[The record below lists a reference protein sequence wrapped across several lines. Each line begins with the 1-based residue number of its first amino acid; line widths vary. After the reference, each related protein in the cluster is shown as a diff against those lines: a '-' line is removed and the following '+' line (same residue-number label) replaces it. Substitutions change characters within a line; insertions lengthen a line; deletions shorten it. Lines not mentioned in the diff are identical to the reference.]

1 MRKKPLL
8 QSRGSNTEGF
18 SGKETEAEYCIFSLQ
33 VYTVQNLCCI
43 LPVIIRHS
51 REDKMIGYI
60 TRKKAV
66 AALLILLL
74 IVNGTIGTC
83 FSLVMSALID
93 CASGRKSE
101 LLTTLL
107 GSVLFVIVYVLVGT
121 AYQYVK
127 IYIIAEARK
136 NLKNDLFEC
145 IYSRSMTEY
154 EQGSS
159 AEYINE
165 LSNNINI
172 FESTWFQNIIVS
184 GDLIVS
190 FVSAAV
196 ICIAVQPLMLLVML
210 VLAFLTLGI
219 TKITTGPLEKSMRE
233 YSISLEEYTAEVK
246 DDFSGFGVIHL
257 FHTVNAV
264 IHKHR
269 QKNGGLESAKR
280 KSENCRTYCA
290 YAGQFV
296 GLLSTVLVMAAAAY
310 FSQKGMFSAG
320 MIIAFGHLIGNI
332 VSPITAIPSVI
343 ADFHASK
350 PVKESFC
357 KILKTGKAEGGEGTV
372 LPNGDI
378 RLDRVTF
385 GYGDKC
391 VLNDCTYCFENGK
404 HYVLIGSSG
413 EGKSSL
419 LNLVAGIYQN
429 YEGNISVG
437 GADIRTAGRNHMAD
451 AVAMVKQDTFL
462 FNDSIRNNITL
473 FREGWSDQELTNVL
487 AQTGLKEM
495 ISALPD
501 GLETGI
507 RENGSNFSG
516 GEKQRIG
523 LGRVLLHN
531 SRILLLD
538 EFTANLDPKTA
549 QELEDNILN
558 RRDTTVI
565 TVTHQRDEEKL
576 KKYDC
581 VVMLKDGKLE
591 ECSQGR

>member
-1 MRKKPLL
+1 M
-8 QSRGSNTEGF
+8 
-18 SGKETEAEYCIFSLQ
+18 
-33 VYTVQNLCCI
+33 
-43 LPVIIRHS
+43 IR
-51 REDKMIGYI
+51 YI
-60 TRKKAV
+60 TRKKAT

-101 LLTTLL
+101 LFATLL
-107 GSVLFVIVYVLVGT
+107 GSILFVIVCVLVGT
-121 AYQYVK
+121 AYQHVK
-127 IYIIAEARK
+127 IYIIAEARR
-136 NLKNDLFEC
+136 NLKNDLFES

-172 FESTWFQNIIVS
+172 FENTWFQNIIAS

-196 ICIAVQPLMLLVML
+196 ICVAVQPVMLLIML

-219 TKITTGPLEKSMRE
+219 TKITTGPLERSMRE
-233 YSISLEEYTAEVK
+233 YSGRLEEYTAEVK

-257 FHTVNAV
+257 FYMVNAV
-264 IHKHR
+264 IDKHR
-269 QKNGGLESAKR
+269 RKNNELESAKR
-280 KSENCRTYCA
+280 KSENCRIYCA

-350 PVKESFC
+350 PVKESFR
-357 KILKTGKAEGGEGTV
+357 KILEKRNTLEKEGAV
-372 LPNGDI
+372 LPDGDI
-378 RLDRVTF
+378 TLDQVTF
-385 GYGDKC
+385 GYGDKL
-391 VLNDCTYCFENGK
+391 VLNGCTYCFERGK
-404 HYVLIGSSG
+404 HYVLLGNSG

-419 LNLVAGIYQN
+419 LNLIAGIYQG
-429 YEGNISVG
+429 YTGNIFLDG
-437 GADIRTAGRNHMAD
+437 IDIKTAGRENMAK

-462 FNDSIRNNITL
+462 FNDTIRNNITL
-473 FREGWSDQELTNVL
+473 FRGGCSDQELADVL
-487 AQTGLKEM
+487 ARTGLKEM

-501 GLETGI
+501 GLETEV

-523 LGRVLLHN
+523 LARALLHN
-531 SRILLLD
+531 SRVLLLD
-538 EFTANLDPKTA
+538 EFTANLDPGTA
-549 QELEDNILN
+549 QELEDNILSQKD
-558 RRDTTVI
+558 RTVI
-565 TVTHQRDEEKL
+565 TVTHQRDAEKL
-576 KKYDC
+576 KKYDRII
-581 VVMLKDGKLE
+581 MLKDGKLKE
-591 ECSQGR
+591 YGEVL